1 MKPSMRPPRTPLRL
15 LAVVLATLGLLGS
28 STLARAD
35 GENHDPIESVN
46 RGIFWFNDKVDTYVL
61 VPVATVWDKVMPSRV
76 QRSISNFFTNLRF
89 PIVTLNDLLQAKFKH
104 AASDVGR
111 FAVNTTVG
119 VAGFF
124 DPATDWGLEY
134 HDEDFGQ
141 TLGYWG
147 VPPGPYLVIPI
158 LGPSDIRDGGGLVV
172 DGFSSVYPWFVDLIY
187 TVSAR
192 AVDVIN
198 TRSLYLKQVEE
209 AKAASL
215 DYYAAVRSA
224 YMQRR
229 ESLVNDGAAA
239 PKKDDEDLY
248 NIDKEIVE

>member
-1 MKPSMRPPRTPLRL
+1 MLRIPFSL
-15 LAVVLATLGLLGS
+15 LVVMLASVGVLGS
-28 STLARAD
+28 WSSARAD
-35 GENHDPIESVN
+35 GENHDPIEPVN

-61 VPVATVWDKVMPSRV
+61 APVATVWDKVLPSRV

-124 DPATDWGLEY
+124 DPASDWGLEY

-141 TLGYWG
+141 TLGVWG

-158 LGPSDIRDGGGLVV
+158 LGPSDVRDGGGLVV
-172 DGFSSVYPWFVDLIY
+172 DGFSTVYPWFVDLIY
-187 TVSAR
+187 TISAR
-192 AVDVIN
+192 AVDVVN

-224 YMQRR
+224 YLQRR
-229 ESLVNDGAAA
+229 KSLVNDGATA
-239 PKKDDEDLY
+239 PKDETEDLY
-248 NIDKEIVE
+248 SIDKEVVE